1 MLGRCTICGSIE
13 DLRPYGKN
21 GALVCFSCGM
31 KDEPE
36 AIRQFTAR
44 LGDGPLVVLS
54 NDIVALSQTQPGEL
68 YVMSAAEV
76 KRRIEEAKE

>member
-1 MLGRCTICGSIE
+1 
-13 DLRPYGKN
+13 
-21 GALVCFSCGM
+21 M